1 MAGEGFKLV
10 ISKEELRRI
19 EQADKRIEM
28 LGTNAEQA
36 RDKVI
41 AAFKQ
46 MIKEGVDPFS
56 KAVRTAAKDVKDLKT
71 ADASLKTFDEA
82 IKKTGKTSKETAKSL
97 SDLLTLFSAIKTQ
110 TSFDPTAGLKSLNVG
125 QAEQQLKSLKALLSD
140 PKLNLDDKDSD
151 FLRRRIEVL
160 TDYKKQA
167 VKSEQT
173 ITAEHEAELKKRE
186 AAEERANA
194 KREKEAKRVAR
205 EVEKA
210 EREAEKMRQQE
221 LFAKNTTFEGSVAFS
236 KTAKSI
242 NEEKEAIQYL
252 TIARDNLNKSDKNYG
267 KQVEEL
273 NRRILQHKINID
285 KTTRSSNMLKDAHM
299 GILRNLGPLGN
310 KLALV
315 FSVSAIT
322 GYVKQMMNVRAEFE
336 LQNRALQA
344 ILQNKEQ
351 ADALFER
358 ITALAVRSPYRVKE
372 LVTYTKQLAA
382 YRVEEEKL
390 YDTTKMLADVS
401 SGLGVDMQRLIL
413 AYGQVKAANYL
424 RGQELRQFSE
434 AGINILGELADY
446 FSELEGRAITTG
458 EVFERVSKR
467 MVTFEDVAE
476 IFKRITE
483 EGGIFYNMQE
493 IQAETLRGQ
502 ISNLRDSIDIM
513 FNEIGKANEGVLKNS
528 VKLIRNIVEN
538 WESMARAAH
547 AVGIAYALYTVKVLI
562 AAAAQGKFNAEVID
576 ATIAM
581 GGLEGA
587 LGRVWK
593 IGSKLFTKAGL
604 IGVIITVLGL
614 VINRIIQVR
623 KEMNQADKAFDEMNK
638 KIGRSREAIAHYTPE
653 LARLAKEQK
662 ELTESSKNDKD
673 TQEKLNTI
681 REKQKKLLGELA
693 EVDATYANGLKGKL
707 GDEQALVQAAKDY
720 NDELETRLRLQ
731 GSLNK
736 HAITDKKE
744 EGFWGKVKAFFGGPQ
759 SIPESF
765 DEAEK
770 EFNDATQNIYDNWE
784 DYLNKL
790 EKFINDPY
798 SGYEHLSEQ
807 AKKAFAD
814 LLIPSDETRIQKAEK
829 LFDAMSNFWM
839 NDHQVFEYNVHTFY
853 KDITEFGKARQK
865 YNDVKK
871 ELSEE
876 IPQALSETVGEPYL
890 QSLYSAFLGTEDEA
904 LKNKYKDQII
914 DFYEETLSQLT
925 PVAREYAEQYLLTI
939 FDFGKWQK
947 SGEKALDYLRRQMVQ
962 YLKDNNLQE
971 IYGKAIFTNI
981 TPDTLPADYF
991 KNLED
996 MRKSLL
1002 DEAKRARAATQS
1014 MYEGISNVAQAEKLE
1029 ATAEAIERM
1038 RNAFGY
1044 FTEDNA
1050 SKALNQFK
1058 QRLQLLQDMYKKY
1071 MDLRK
1076 NFTEEES
1083 KQKVKESY
1091 GSVFKDLF
1099 GSMGWNINNFDFTTL
1114 QGVLRQLG
1122 MLENQAKKL
1131 GKDAQRELHDAMGDT
1146 EVQIDVKVRQDSREE
1161 LQRDI
1166 ADMFD
1171 GYDLAL
1177 EMEKLDVPAELAQQL
1192 FGISA
1197 TTLPQMR
1204 QLMEQ
1209 WKSEGRFIGE
1219 ESEKIYKDTLEKI
1232 DDMQDKADKEALKRY
1247 VTYLNDATDK
1257 RITIKR
1263 EELRKLREI
1272 EAMDIPASQKSLMRE
1287 GVKKEAQKELDKQA
1301 WDQFKE
1307 SDLYIQMFENLEKA
1321 SVKSLAVMR
1330 DQLEEMRT
1338 NLNDLDPTNAKQI
1351 EKIEEVMHNRHPLRY
1366 LNDDL
1371 KQASEYI
1378 ANREVWE
1385 NALAKAMK
1393 QASNIA
1399 RRKEEAIDFAM
1410 DWEKTY
1416 REFADQGRE
1425 WEAMI
1430 SYGEWQR
1437 ALQEVEKLGKEY
1449 ENVNKQVDD
1458 YTRKLSKGQRALQN
1472 YTTTLTQMVDWLKEF
1487 NNLME
1492 EVYVLSIQTWG
1503 SGTSSAEEYARIIG
1517 DAAENVANLAQSI
1530 IKIVASEGA
1539 DISSWIQ
1546 AGASLAGIWKNI
1558 NQFIDQGKI
1567 DAINEQQRAVDNL
1580 AWAYSRLE
1588 EQLENA
1594 LLLEDALVDGNQM
1607 LTNIELRRQA
1617 IEAELAAEQDRKDPD
1632 EDHINDLK
1640 RQLIELGDEAENAK
1654 SKIIEAFGGIGS
1666 SNYAS
1671 EAANIVNAWVDAY
1684 KNGENTLDA
1693 VNGKFDEFIDN
1704 LIKKQAAL
1712 RFGNRYLER
1721 LFTDMDDMFDENGM
1735 INYNTLNEFNEK
1747 YKNSIGGF
1755 NEGMRQFMETLGLS
1769 QGYASQN
1776 LTAMQRGIQGV
1787 TEKEAEVIES
1797 YLNGVRSNQMDM
1809 KNEYQ
1814 KTYTWLV
1821 NPANPILTE
1830 LKRQS
1835 ESMESMEGIIRRLDS
1850 AIVPN
1855 PSGGNGTKA
1864 VNIVMK

>member
-56 KAVRTAAKDVKDLKT
+56 KAVKESTQDIKNLKIAGTDLKT
-71 ADASLKTFDEA
+71 LEDAFKKTKTASNDASKSLDDLLKKFTQLKTKA
-82 IKKTGKTSKETAKSL
+82 A
-97 SDLLTLFSAIKTQ
+97 
-110 TSFDPTAGLKSLNVG
+110 FDPAAGL
-125 QAEQQLKSLKALLSD
+125 D
-140 PKLNLDDKDSD
+140 KLNLGKAKEELKWLQALQSDPGLLKKQMNANDTD
-151 FLRRRIEVL
+151 FLNRRIEL
-160 TDYKKQA
+160 LKKYQKLA
-167 VKSEQT
+167 TQSEQT
-173 ITAEHEAELKKRE
+173 ILEAHQAAIKKKEAEDERVHNKRV
-186 AAEERANA
+186 
-194 KREKEAKRVAR
+194 KEARQEVKELEKVAK
-205 EVEKA
+205 E
-210 EREAEKMRQQE
+210 EAM
-221 LFAKNTTFEGSVAFS
+221 LTAKENSTFQGALSFS
-236 KTAKSI
+236 NRAKSI
-242 NEEKEAIQYL
+242 NQERQAIEYL
-252 TIARDNLNKSDKNYG
+252 TIARDNLSKTDKNYE
-267 KQVEEL
+267 QNVEKL
-273 NRRILQHKINID
+273 NRRILQHKTNID
-285 KTTRSSNMLKDAHM
+285 KATASSNMLKNAHE
-299 GILRNLGPLGN
+299 GLLHGLGPLGN

-344 ILQNKEQ
+344 LLQNKEQ
-351 ADALFER
+351 ADALFDR
-358 ITALAVRSPYRVKE
+358 ITALAVRSPYRVKQ

-434 AGINILGELADY
+434 AGINILGELANY

-458 EVFERVSKR
+458 EIFERVSKR
-467 MVTFEDVAE
+467 MVAFEDVAE
-476 IFKRITE
+476 VFKRISQ

-513 FNEIGKANEGVLKNS
+513 FNEIGKANEGVLKDS
-528 VKLIRNIVEN
+528 VRLIRSFVEN
-538 WESMARAAH
+538 WEQVARTLKYCAATL
-547 AVGIAYALYTVKVLI
+547 ALYVIQVSYASI
-562 AAAAQGKFNAEVID
+562 AQGKFNAEMIKG
-576 ATIAM
+576 TIAA
-581 GGLEGA
+581 GGFDA
-587 LGRVWK
+587 KLGSLLVKLKNFFGKGGIIGIAAVLAATLTAK
-593 IGSKLFTKAGL
+593 IVQNRKE
-604 IGVIITVLGL
+604 
-614 VINRIIQVR
+614 INRS
-623 KEMNQADKAFDEMNK
+623 N
-638 KIGRSREAIAHYTPE
+638 EAIAENIREIDKSKEAVSRYTPE

-662 ELTESSKNDKD
+662 ELTDSGKKD
-673 TQEKLNTI
+673 EDT
-681 REKQKKLLGELA
+681 QKKLNEIREQQRLVLSKLA
-693 EVDATYANGLKGKL
+693 EEDATYAKMVKGKIS
-707 GDEQALVQAAKDY
+707 DEKQLVQLAKDY
-720 NDELETRLRLQ
+720 NAELESRILLESRLNPSLDQGVIMESLFGEQKLYDLHEETQKEYDSAAQTVISNFKSYESVVRNILQAYDNDFKQISEAEYKIFEEFLKPSTETRLEKIGKLISNLAAIGSDATKNFIGLREIGNYASAKQDLQ
-731 GSLNK
+731 TVEDYILMTLQEAVKEVAMDDYIATALGYYKFGS
-736 HAITDKKE
+736 T
-744 EGFWGKVKAFFGGPQ
+744 
-759 SIPESF
+759 
-765 DEAEK
+765 DEAK
-770 EFNDATQNIYDNWE
+770 EA
-784 DYLNKL
+784 
-790 EKFINDPY
+790 
-798 SGYEHLSEQ
+798 
-807 AKKAFAD
+807 
-814 LLIPSDETRIQKAEK
+814 
-829 LFDAMSNFWM
+829 
-839 NDHQVFEYNVHTFY
+839 
-853 KDITEFGKARQK
+853 
-865 YNDVKK
+865 
-871 ELSEE
+871 
-876 IPQALSETVGEPYL
+876 
-890 QSLYSAFLGTEDEA
+890 
-904 LKNKYKDQII
+904 KNKII
-914 DFYEETLSQLT
+914 DFYNTEFDKANVPQAIRGKIQDYMVHLFGFDNWEKNIDDNM
-925 PVAREYAEQYLLTI
+925 AYLLQQMRNYINNHDLQKLWGTGVFKNINKDTI
-939 FDFGKWQK
+939 P
-947 SGEKALDYLRRQMVQ
+947 S
-962 YLKDNNLQE
+962 
-971 IYGKAIFTNI
+971 
-981 TPDTLPADYF
+981 DYF
-991 KNLED
+991 KEIEQTQ
-996 MRKSLL
+996 KEAA
-1002 DEAKRARAATQS
+1002 DEAERARNATES
-1014 MYEGISNVAQAEKLE
+1014 LYKDVTNEEM
-1029 ATAEAIERM
+1029 ATRLERM
-1038 RNAFGY
+1038 VADIEAFRNAFG
-1044 FTEDNA
+1044 FFSDKKED
-1050 SKALNQFK
+1050 SGLQQFK
-1058 QRLQLLQDMYKKY
+1058 QRLKLLQDMYKKY

-1122 MLENQAKKL
+1122 MLENQAKRL

-1197 TTLPQMR
+1197 TTLPHMKM
-1204 QLMEQ
+1204 LMEQ

-1338 NLNDLDPTNAKQI
+1338 NLNDLDPTNVKEITKQI

-1371 KQASEYI
+1371 KQASEYV

-1437 ALQEVEKLGKEY
+1437 ALQDVEKLGKEY

-1530 IKIVASEGA
+1530 IKIVASEGS

-1594 LLLEDALVDGNQM
+1594 LLLEDALVSGSQM
-1607 LTNIELRRQA
+1607 LTNIEMRRQA
-1617 IEAELAAEQDRKDPD
+1617 IEAELAAEQERKDPD

-1666 SNYAS
+1666 SNYAN
-1671 EAANIVNAWVDAY
+1671 EAANIVNAWIDAY

-1721 LFTDMDDMFDENGM
+1721 LFADMDDMFDENGM
-1735 INYNTLNEFNEK
+1735 INYNTLSEFNEK

-1755 NEGMRQFMETLGLS
+1755 NEGMRQFMETLGLT

-1787 TEKEAEVIES
+1787 TEKEAEVIEA

-1814 KTYTWLV
+1814 KTYNWLV

-1830 LKRQS
+1830 LKNQS
-1835 ESMESMEGIIRRLDS
+1835 ESLNSMEGIIRRLDS

-1864 VNIVMK
+1864 VNVVMK